1 MPNDKLKSTLHFH
14 LIVFIFGFTAILG
27 KLISIDAV
35 SLVWYRM
42 TIATA
47 VVALF
52 MRFKRISFLLPTKKQ
67 LLMLICGVLIA
78 LHWVFFFH
86 AVKVSNVSVTL
97 SVMSAGALVTALI
110 EPIVYKRLFVWYEI
124 LLGLIVVLALGLIM
138 QTEYHYIDGMFY
150 AFIAVLLSV
159 AFTLINGK
167 VIQKSD
173 ARVMSVYQLG
183 AGSVCMSTILLFQ
196 GKFSVDLFAISHLDI
211 LWISILAIVCTAYA
225 FIVSIAVMRH
235 LKPFSLMLAI
245 NMEPVY
251 GILFGILIFG
261 SDEKMSLTFYLGTLL
276 ILFAVLLNGF
286 LKIKKLSHEST
297 QSKPYIC

>member
-1 MPNDKLKSTLHFH
+1 MPSDKLKSTLHFH
-14 LIVFIFGFTAILG
+14 FIVFIFGFTAILG

-42 TIATA
+42 VLATA

-52 MRFKRISFLLPTKKQ
+52 MAVRRISFALSTKQ
-67 LLMLICGVLIA
+67 LYIMLICGVLIA

-97 SVMSAGALVTALI
+97 SIMSSGALITALV
-110 EPIVYKRLFVWYEI
+110 EPIFYKRTFVWYEI
-124 LLGLIVVLALGLIM
+124 VLGLIVVVALGLIM
-138 QTEYHYIDGMFY
+138 QTEYHYIEGMMF
-150 AFIAVLLSV
+150 AFIAILLSV

-167 VIQKSD
+167 AIHKSD

-183 AGSVCMSTILLFQ
+183 AGAVCMSMILLMQ
-196 GKFSVDLFAISHLDI
+196 GKFTVELFSISKTDI
-211 LWISILAIVCTAYA
+211 LWISILVIVCTAYA
-225 FIVSIAVMRH
+225 FVVSIALMRH
-235 LKPFSLMLAI
+235 LTPFSLMLAI

-261 SDEKMSLTFYLGTLL
+261 SDEKMSFAFYIGTLL
-276 ILFAVLLNGF
+276 ILLSVLTNGF
-286 LKIKKLSHEST
+286 LKLKKKMSSST
-297 QSKPYIC
+297 N

>member
-1 MPNDKLKSTLHFH
+1 MPSDKLKSTLHFH
-14 LIVFIFGFTAILG
+14 FIVFIFGFTAILG

-42 TIATA
+42 VLATA

-52 MRFKRISFLLPTKKQ
+52 MAVRRISFALSTKQ
-67 LLMLICGVLIA
+67 LYIMLICGVLIA

-97 SVMSAGALVTALI
+97 SIMSSGALITALV
-110 EPIVYKRLFVWYEI
+110 EPIFYKRTFVWYEI
-124 LLGLIVVLALGLIM
+124 VLGLIVVVALGLIM
-138 QTEYHYIDGMFY
+138 QTEYHYIEGMMF
-150 AFIAVLLSV
+150 AFIAILLSV

-167 VIQKSD
+167 AIHKSD

-183 AGSVCMSTILLFQ
+183 AGAVCMSIILLMQ
-196 GKFSVDLFAISHLDI
+196 GKFTVELFSISKTDI
-211 LWISILAIVCTAYA
+211 LWISILVIVCTAYA
-225 FIVSIAVMRH
+225 FVVSIAVMRH
-235 LKPFSLMLAI
+235 LTPFSLMLAI

-261 SDEKMSLTFYLGTLL
+261 SDEKMGFTFYIGTLL
-276 ILFAVLLNGF
+276 ILLSVLTNGF
-286 LKIKKLSHEST
+286 LKLKKKMSSST
-297 QSKPYIC
+297 N

>member
-1 MPNDKLKSTLHFH
+1 MPSDKLKSTLHFH

-42 TIATA
+42 VLATA

-52 MRFKRISFLLPTKKQ
+52 MGIRRISFALSSKQ
-67 LLMLICGVLIA
+67 LYIMLICGVLIS

-86 AVKVSNVSVTL
+86 SVKLSNVSVTL
-97 SVMSAGALVTALI
+97 SVMSAGALVTALV
-110 EPIVYKRLFVWYEI
+110 EPIFYKRSFVWYEI
-124 LLGLIVVLALGLIM
+124 VLGLIVVVALGLIM
-138 QTEYHYIDGMFY
+138 QTEYHYIEGMMF
-150 AFIAVLLSV
+150 AFIAILLSV

-167 VIQKSD
+167 AIHKSD

-183 AGSVCMSTILLFQ
+183 AGAVCISMILLMQ
-196 GKFSVDLFAISHLDI
+196 GKLTVELFSISKTDI

-225 FIVSIAVMRH
+225 FMVSIAVMRH
-235 LKPFSLMLAI
+235 LTPFSLMLAI

-261 SDEKMSLTFYLGTLL
+261 SDEKMGLTFYIGTLL
-276 ILFAVLLNGF
+276 ILLSVLTNGF
-286 LKIKKLSHEST
+286 LKLKTKMSSST
-297 QSKPYIC
+297 N

>member
-1 MPNDKLKSTLHFH
+1 MPSDKIKSTLHFH
-14 LIVFIFGFTAILG
+14 FIVFIFGFTAILG

-42 TIATA
+42 VLATA

-52 MRFKRISFLLPTKKQ
+52 MGIRRISFALSSKQ
-67 LLMLICGVLIA
+67 LYIMLICGVLIS

-86 AVKVSNVSVTL
+86 SVKLSNVSVTL
-97 SVMSAGALVTALI
+97 SVMSAGALVTALV
-110 EPIVYKRLFVWYEI
+110 EPIFYKRSFVWYEI
-124 LLGLIVVLALGLIM
+124 VLGLIVVVALGLIM
-138 QTEYHYIDGMFY
+138 QTEYHYIEGMMF
-150 AFIAVLLSV
+150 AFIAILLSV

-167 VIQKSD
+167 AIHKSD

-183 AGSVCMSTILLFQ
+183 AGAVCISMILLMQ
-196 GKFSVDLFAISHLDI
+196 GKLTVELFSISKTDI

-225 FIVSIAVMRH
+225 FMVSIAVMRH
-235 LKPFSLMLAI
+235 LTPFSLMLAI

-261 SDEKMSLTFYLGTLL
+261 SDEKMGLTFYIGTLL
-276 ILFAVLLNGF
+276 ILLSVLTNGF
-286 LKIKKLSHEST
+286 LKLKTKMSSST
-297 QSKPYIC
+297 N

>member
-1 MPNDKLKSTLHFH
+1 MPSDKLKSTLHFH
-14 LIVFIFGFTAILG
+14 FIVFIFGFTAILG

-42 TIATA
+42 VLATA

-52 MRFKRISFLLPTKKQ
+52 MGIRRISFALSTKQ
-67 LLMLICGVLIA
+67 LYIMLICGVLIA

-97 SVMSAGALVTALI
+97 SVMSAGALVTALV
-110 EPIVYKRLFVWYEI
+110 EPIFYKRSFVWYEI
-124 LLGLIVVLALGLIM
+124 VLGLIVVVALGLIM
-138 QTEYHYIDGMFY
+138 QTEYHYIEGMMF
-150 AFIAVLLSV
+150 AFIAILLSV

-167 VIQKSD
+167 AIHKSD

-183 AGSVCMSTILLFQ
+183 AGAVCMSIILLMQ
-196 GKFSVDLFAISHLDI
+196 GKFTVELFSISKTDI
-211 LWISILAIVCTAYA
+211 LWILILVIVCTAYA
-225 FIVSIAVMRH
+225 FVVSIAVMRH
-235 LKPFSLMLAI
+235 LTPFSLMLAI

-261 SDEKMSLTFYLGTLL
+261 SDEKMSFAFYIGTLL
-276 ILFAVLLNGF
+276 ILLSVLTNGF
-286 LKIKKLSHEST
+286 LKLKKKMSSST
-297 QSKPYIC
+297 N

>member
-1 MPNDKLKSTLHFH
+1 MPSDKLKSTLHFH
-14 LIVFIFGFTAILG
+14 FIVFIFGFTAILG

-42 TIATA
+42 VLATA

-52 MRFKRISFLLPTKKQ
+52 MAVRRISFALSTKQ
-67 LLMLICGVLIA
+67 LYIMLICGVLIA

-97 SVMSAGALVTALI
+97 SVMSAGALVTALV
-110 EPIVYKRLFVWYEI
+110 EPIFYKRSFVWYEI
-124 LLGLIVVLALGLIM
+124 VLGLIVVIALGLIM
-138 QTEYHYIDGMFY
+138 QTEYHYIEGMMF
-150 AFIAVLLSV
+150 AFIAILLSV

-167 VIQKSD
+167 AIHKSD

-183 AGSVCMSTILLFQ
+183 AGAVCMSMILLMQ
-196 GKFSVDLFAISHLDI
+196 GKFTVELFSISKTDI
-211 LWISILAIVCTAYA
+211 LWISILVIVCTAYA
-225 FIVSIAVMRH
+225 FVVSIAVMRH
-235 LKPFSLMLAI
+235 LTPFSLMLAI

-261 SDEKMSLTFYLGTLL
+261 SDEKMSFAFYIGTLL
-276 ILFAVLLNGF
+276 ILLSVLTNGF
-286 LKIKKLSHEST
+286 LKLKKKMSSST
-297 QSKPYIC
+297 N

>member
-1 MPNDKLKSTLHFH
+1 MPSDKLKSTLHFH
-14 LIVFIFGFTAILG
+14 FIVFIFGFTAILG

-42 TIATA
+42 VLATA
-47 VVALF
+47 VVALL
-52 MRFKRISFLLPTKKQ
+52 MGIRRISFALSTKQ
-67 LLMLICGVLIA
+67 LYIMLICGVLIA

-97 SVMSAGALVTALI
+97 SVMSAGALVTALV
-110 EPIVYKRLFVWYEI
+110 EPIFYKRSFVWYEI
-124 LLGLIVVLALGLIM
+124 VLGLIVVVALGLIM
-138 QTEYHYIDGMFY
+138 QTEYHYIEGMMF
-150 AFIAVLLSV
+150 AFIAILLSV

-167 VIQKSD
+167 AIHKSD

-183 AGSVCMSTILLFQ
+183 AGAVCMSIILLMQ
-196 GKFSVDLFAISHLDI
+196 GKFTVELFSISKTDI

-225 FIVSIAVMRH
+225 FVVSIAVMRH
-235 LKPFSLMLAI
+235 LTPFSLMLAI

-261 SDEKMSLTFYLGTLL
+261 SDEKMGFTFYIGTLL
-276 ILFAVLLNGF
+276 ILLSVLTNGF
-286 LKIKKLSHEST
+286 LKLKKKMSSST
-297 QSKPYIC
+297 N

>member
-286 LKIKKLSHEST
+286 LKIKKN
-297 QSKPYIC
+297 

>member
-1 MPNDKLKSTLHFH
+1 MPSDKLKSTLHFH
-14 LIVFIFGFTAILG
+14 FIVFIFGFTAILG

-42 TIATA
+42 VLATA

-52 MRFKRISFLLPTKKQ
+52 MAVRRISFALSTKQ
-67 LLMLICGVLIA
+67 LYIMLICGVLIA

-97 SVMSAGALVTALI
+97 SVMSAGALVTALV
-110 EPIVYKRLFVWYEI
+110 EPIFYKRSFVWYEI
-124 LLGLIVVLALGLIM
+124 VLGLIVVVALGLIM
-138 QTEYHYIDGMFY
+138 QTEYHYIEGMMF
-150 AFIAVLLSV
+150 AFIAILLSV

-167 VIQKSD
+167 AIHKSD

-183 AGSVCMSTILLFQ
+183 AGAVCMSIILLMQ
-196 GKFSVDLFAISHLDI
+196 GKFTVELFSISKTDI
-211 LWISILAIVCTAYA
+211 LWISILVIVCTAYA
-225 FIVSIAVMRH
+225 FVVSIAVMRH
-235 LKPFSLMLAI
+235 LTPFSLMLAI

-261 SDEKMSLTFYLGTLL
+261 SDEKMGLTFYIGTLL
-276 ILFAVLLNGF
+276 ILLSVLTNGF
-286 LKIKKLSHEST
+286 LKLKKKMSSST
-297 QSKPYIC
+297 N